1 MKSHVSSCVPA
12 AKNIRS
18 DSRVLL
24 EINISHASPVL
35 LLPQLEWW
43 VKMLGAS
50 ICRRQASVDWA
61 PFTRLLIR
69 NNMTG
74 WLFYGRANSS
84 DHDSIFCDGNNLL
97 TIGAG
102 KRLWMLNSFTY
113 YNVNPFKMWS
123 VLSWKESLSRGSMDL
138 NNFAQNH
145 AFLSQLNFLYA
156 KSFCDSGPVK
166 HKRRWRGRAFVLN
179 LAPP

>member
-35 LLPQLEWW
+35 LLPQLERW

-74 WLFYGRANSS
+74 WLFYERANSS

-97 TIGAG
+97 TKGAG

-113 YNVNPFKMWS
+113 YNVNPFKNVVRAQLKRKPIERIYGFTQLCTES
-123 VLSWKESLSRGSMDL
+123 RFPVTTQLS
-138 NNFAQNH
+138 
-145 AFLSQLNFLYA
+145 
-156 KSFCDSGPVK
+156 
-166 HKRRWRGRAFVLN
+166 
-179 LAPP
+179 